1 MRNFQDTF
9 EISERSL
16 ISTFLIYVTV
26 PLKSRKKDAHTG
38 LIILT
43 SKVQETSPGSYGAYQ
58 LISFLNLSNPATTIL
73 YQGVLYLHVCIIHP
87 LR

>member
-9 EISERSL
+9 ETTERSL
-16 ISTFLIYVTV
+16 ISTFLIYMTV
-26 PLKSRKKDAHTG
+26 PLKSHKKDAHMG
-38 LIILT
+38 LIISV
-43 SKVQETSPGSYGAYQ
+43 SKVQETSPGSYGVYQ